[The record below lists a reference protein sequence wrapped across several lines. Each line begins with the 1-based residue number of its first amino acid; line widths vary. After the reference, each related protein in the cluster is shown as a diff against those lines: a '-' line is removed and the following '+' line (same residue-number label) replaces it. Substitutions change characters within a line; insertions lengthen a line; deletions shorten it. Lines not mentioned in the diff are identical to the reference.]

1 MVYEER
7 IDRIIKP
14 NQNGEILLPIAHYAL
29 VNSSKKYKNY
39 KTISIYGLGSC
50 IAILLIDPINHIHAM
65 SHVLLPTSEI
75 KEDSHIKLPHKY
87 VNTSI
92 KDLVDKMIQCGAK
105 LKNLK
110 AIMIGGATIF
120 DNEFNYVGQQNIKIA
135 REVLRSLNIEVLF
148 EEVGGKKGRTII
160 YNLVDTLIRIKTSK
174 GTITKKLIQI

>member
-14 NQNGEILLPIAHYAL
+14 NQNGEIFLPIAHYAL

-50 IAILLIDPINHIHAM
+50 IAILLTDSINHIHAM
-65 SHVLLPTSEI
+65 SHVLLPTSEN
-75 KEDSHIKLPHKY
+75 KEASQIKLPHKF

-92 KDLVDKMIQCGAK
+92 KDLVDKMIQSGAK

-110 AIMIGGATIF
+110 AVMIGGATIF
-120 DNEFNYVGQQNIKIA
+120 DNEFNCIGKQNIKIA
-135 REVLRSLNIEVLF
+135 REVLSSLNIKILF

-160 YNLVDTLIRIKTSK
+160 YNIGDDIIQIKTSK
-174 GTITKKLIQI
+174 DTITKKIN